1 VKRWNALVDKVAG
14 NACPAIGR
22 KQVMRN
28 LNRLGIAALT
38 LALAIPAWAGH
49 NGEKCNHP
57 TQECLD
63 YMAANLKS
71 SGWIGVELDID
82 EETGAR
88 VVKKVVPGS
97 PAEAAG
103 IQPGDIL
110 VSLNG
115 TKLVKGNED
124 AIMQTKKDMKPGQT
138 VTYVVSTNG
147 LDKKVELVLA
157 PMPAD
162 VMAAY
167 IGQHMLEHANMQVAA
182 APKK

>member
-1 VKRWNALVDKVAG
+1 
-14 NACPAIGR
+14 
-22 KQVMRN
+22 MRN
-28 LNRLGIAALT
+28 LNRLGLAALM
-38 LALAIPAWAGH
+38 LALAIPAFAGH
-49 NGEKCNHP
+49 DGEKCTHP

-63 YMAANLKS
+63 YMATNLRNT
-71 SGWIGVELDID
+71 GWIGVELDINED
-82 EETGAR
+82 SGAR

-115 TKLVKGNED
+115 TKLAKGNEE

-138 VTYVVSTNG
+138 VTYVVSSNG
-147 LDKKVELVLA
+147 MDKKVVLVLA

>member
-1 VKRWNALVDKVAG
+1 
-14 NACPAIGR
+14 
-22 KQVMRN
+22 M
-28 LNRLGIAALT
+28 
-38 LALAIPAWAGH
+38 LALAIPAFAGH
-49 NGEKCNHP
+49 DGEKCTHP

-63 YMAANLKS
+63 YMATNLRNT
-71 SGWIGVELDID
+71 GWIGVELDINED
-82 EETGAR
+82 SGAR

-115 TKLVKGNED
+115 TKLAKGNEE

-138 VTYVVSTNG
+138 VTYVVSSNG
-147 LDKKVELVLA
+147 MDKKVVLVLA

>member
-1 VKRWNALVDKVAG
+1 
-14 NACPAIGR
+14 
-22 KQVMRN
+22 MRN
-28 LNRLGIAALT
+28 LNRLGLAALM
-38 LALAIPAWAGH
+38 LALAIPAFAGH
-49 NGEKCNHP
+49 DGEKCTHP

-63 YMAANLKS
+63 YMATNLRNT
-71 SGWIGVELDID
+71 GWIGVELDINED
-82 EETGAR
+82 SGAR

-115 TKLVKGNED
+115 TKLAKGNEE

-138 VTYVVSTNG
+138 VTYVVSSNG
-147 LDKKVELVLA
+147 MDKKVVLVLA

-182 APKK
+182 APTKK

>member
-1 VKRWNALVDKVAG
+1 
-14 NACPAIGR
+14 
-22 KQVMRN
+22 MRIFP
-28 LNRLGIAALT
+28 RLGLAFLT
-38 LALAIPAWAGH
+38 LALALPAWAG
-49 NGEKCNHP
+49 GEKCPYP

-63 YMAANLKS
+63 YMAANLKN
-71 SGWIGVELDID
+71 SGWAGVELEINED
-82 EETGAR
+82 TGAR

-103 IQPGDIL
+103 IQVGDVL

-115 TKLVKGNED
+115 TRLAKGNEE

-138 VTYVVSTNG
+138 VSYVISRNG
-147 LDKKVELVLA
+147 LDKKVELTLA

-167 IGQHMLEHANMQVAA
+167 IGQHMLEHANTQVAA
-182 APKK
+182 VPKK

>member
-1 VKRWNALVDKVAG
+1 
-14 NACPAIGR
+14 
-22 KQVMRN
+22 MRN
-28 LNRLGIAALT
+28 LNRVGLAVLS

-49 NGEKCNHP
+49 SGEKCTHP

-71 SGWIGVELDID
+71 TGWIGVELDIN

-110 VSLNG
+110 VSMNG
-115 TKLVKGNED
+115 TKLAKGNED
-124 AIMQTKKDMKPGQT
+124 AIMQAKKDMKPGQT
-138 VTYVVSTNG
+138 VTYVVSSNG

-167 IGQHMLEHANMQVAA
+167 IGEHMLLHVNQQVAA
-182 APKK
+182 VPNKK

>member
-1 VKRWNALVDKVAG
+1 MTHLKRFGLGALV
-14 NACPAIGR
+14 
-22 KQVMRN
+22 
-28 LNRLGIAALT
+28 

-49 NGEKCNHP
+49 TGEKCNHP

-63 YMAANLKS
+63 YMASNLKN
-71 SGWIGVELDID
+71 SGWIGVELDIN

-97 PAEAAG
+97 PAETAG

-110 VSLNG
+110 VSMNG
-115 TKLVKGNED
+115 TKLAKGNED
-124 AIMQTKKDMKPGQT
+124 AIMQAKKDMKPGQT
-138 VTYVVSTNG
+138 VTYVISSNG
-147 LDKKVELVLA
+147 LDKKVALTLA

-167 IGQHMLEHANMQVAA
+167 IGQHMLEHANMPVAA
-182 APKK
+182 ASGVKGSEKVPTAKK

>member
-1 VKRWNALVDKVAG
+1 
-14 NACPAIGR
+14 
-22 KQVMRN
+22 MRN
-28 LNRLGIAALT
+28 LNRLGLAALM
-38 LALAIPAWAGH
+38 LALAIPAFAGH
-49 NGEKCNHP
+49 DGEKCTHP

-63 YMAANLKS
+63 YMATNLRNT
-71 SGWIGVELDID
+71 GWIGVELDID
-82 EETGAR
+82 EDSGAR

-115 TKLVKGNED
+115 TKLAKGNEE

-138 VTYVVSTNG
+138 VTYVVSSNG
-147 LDKKVELVLA
+147 MDKKVVLVLA

>member
-1 VKRWNALVDKVAG
+1 
-14 NACPAIGR
+14 
-22 KQVMRN
+22 MRN
-28 LNRLGIAALT
+28 LNRLGLAALM
-38 LALAIPAWAGH
+38 LALAIPAFAGH
-49 NGEKCNHP
+49 DGEKCTHP

-63 YMAANLKS
+63 YMATNLRNT
-71 SGWIGVELDID
+71 GWIGVELDID
-82 EETGAR
+82 EDSGAR

-115 TKLVKGNED
+115 TKLAKGNEE

-138 VTYVVSTNG
+138 VTYVVSSNG
-147 LDKKVELVLA
+147 MDKKVVLVLA

-182 APKK
+182 APTKK

>member
-1 VKRWNALVDKVAG
+1 
-14 NACPAIGR
+14 
-22 KQVMRN
+22 MRN
-28 LNRLGIAALT
+28 LNRLGLAALS

-49 NGEKCNHP
+49 NGEKCTHP

-71 SGWIGVELDID
+71 TGWIGVELDIN

-110 VSLNG
+110 VSMNG
-115 TKLVKGNED
+115 TKLAKGNED
-124 AIMQTKKDMKPGQT
+124 AIMQAKKDMKPGQT
-138 VTYVVSTNG
+138 VTYVVSSNG
-147 LDKKVELVLA
+147 QDKKVVLVLA

-167 IGQHMLEHANMQVAA
+167 IGEHMLQHANTQVAA
-182 APKK
+182 VPSKK